1 MKTYCAL
8 ALSFLL
14 LLTPPI
20 STEAKQ
26 PPLTEDERT
35 IIQVFD
41 AEGASKEAIFQAS
54 KMWIAENFKSAK
66 AVIEFEDADS
76 GTIVGNGAIAYPC
89 TGGWT
94 CRMRAESWKVTFTM
108 KLEAK
113 DGRFRLS
120 FTNVLMSYPPYNNM
134 GVSRPAYDEPVSS
147 RENMANIRAKLLGFG
162 PELAARLGAARADSG
177 W

>member
-1 MKTYCAL
+1 MKIHYAL
-8 ALSFLL
+8 ALTLLFLA
-14 LLTPPI
+14 PPV
-20 STEAKQ
+20 SAEAKQ
-26 PPLTEDERT
+26 PPLTEEERT

-41 AEGASKEAIFQAS
+41 VEGASKEAIFQAS

-66 AVIEFEDADS
+66 SVIEYEDADS
-76 GTIVGNGAIAYPC
+76 GTIIGNSSITYPC

-94 CRMRAESWKVTFTM
+94 CRVRAESWRVTFTM

-134 GVSRPAYDEPVSS
+134 GVSRPGYDEPVDS
-147 RENMANIRAKLLGFG
+147 REDMDNIRAKLLELG
-162 PELAARLGAARADSG
+162 PQIIAGLKATQTSG
-177 W
+177 DW